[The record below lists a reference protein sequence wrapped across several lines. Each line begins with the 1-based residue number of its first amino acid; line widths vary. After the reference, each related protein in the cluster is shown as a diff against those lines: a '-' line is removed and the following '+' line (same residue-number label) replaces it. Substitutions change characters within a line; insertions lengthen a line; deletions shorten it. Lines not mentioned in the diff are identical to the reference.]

1 MITTIYVSTSL
12 LTGFLIVLGI
22 ISLVIKIKAKKLF
35 PQLLFDLGQKTKSE
49 IEDMIS
55 SELKKKNKDR
65 IRILA
70 LQKVIE
76 HRFFEPKATFVSSV
90 IDFFKLILGL
100 IALPLF
106 ILFFGIKIALF
117 ALIPT
122 AIIGGIIF
130 LLSLVITII
139 QFNWVFIGIIFAISF
154 LIFSIREIIIHYE
167 K

>member
-35 PQLLFDLGQKTKSE
+35 PQLLFDLGQKSRDE
-49 IEDMIS
+49 IVEMIS
-55 SELKKKNKDR
+55 SELKKKKKDQV
-65 IRILA
+65 RILA

-76 HRFFEPKATFVSSV
+76 HRFSEPKATFLSSV
-90 IDFFKLILGL
+90 KEFFGIILGL

-106 ILFFGIKIALF
+106 ILFFGIKITLF
-117 ALIPT
+117 SLIPT
-122 AIIGGIIF
+122 VIIGAIIF

-154 LIFSIREIIIHYE
+154 LIFSIREIIMHYE